1 MRCGT
6 RLRAGRRE
14 GVGLRRHKRH
24 AREKARLEAVGG
36 QGTRG
41 AHLEHVAHGR
51 DLGGVKAQRL
61 VERPRVL
68 PSRREGHAMRG
79 EVRAGR
85 REGVRRWRRK
95 RHARGK
101 ARIKAVG
108 GQGTRGAHVEHVVH
122 LRDLGGVNAQRL
134 VERVRGL
141 PSRREGHMRCGAR
154 LRAGRW
160 ENVGRRRRKRHPR
173 RKARLKAVGGQGT
186 RGAHVEHG
194 AHVRDLG
201 GVKAQR
207 LIERQRVLPSRRE
220 GHAMRGEVRAG
231 RREGVGRRRRKRRA
245 RGMPDSRREG
255 QGTRGAHCEHAVH
268 VRDLGGVKAQ
278 QLIEDVRALPSRRE
292 KHGMRHAGRGAGREA
307 GGRGAV
313 AAQAACTGGR
323 PGLKAWGQGHAR
335 SAPGTCG
342 ACS

>member
-95 RHARGK
+95 RHARG
-101 ARIKAVG
+101 
-108 GQGTRGAHVEHVVH
+108 
-122 LRDLGGVNAQRL
+122 
-134 VERVRGL
+134 
-141 PSRREGHMRCGAR
+141 
-154 LRAGRW
+154 
-160 ENVGRRRRKRHPR
+160 
-173 RKARLKAVGGQGT
+173 KARLKAVGGQGT

-335 SAPGTCG
+335 SARRTCG
-342 ACS
+342 PWS